1 MFKRSLLAATASA
14 IMALVT
20 IMAFPAAA
28 QSDDDITQSVAAS
41 RDSAVSSVR
50 LTAAG
55 VKLVAGIAFAPVR
68 RTLRDS
74 ERVGEAIGESSRM
87 AGDSANGHLEVSPE
101 TIQAQPA
108 PKVPY
113 DVQPDHP
120 ADADRTSNGGGQ

>member
-1 MFKRSLLAATASA
+1 MLKRSLLAATALAA
-14 IMALVT
+14 ITAL
-20 IMAFPAAA
+20 PAAA
-28 QSDDDITQSVAAS
+28 RTDDDITQSAAAS

-74 ERVGEAIGESSRM
+74 DRAVHIAGESGQM
-87 AGDSANGHLEVSPE
+87 VGDSAEGHLEVSPE
-101 TIQAQPA
+101 TVQAQPA

-113 DVQPDHP
+113 DTHDDHVDT
-120 ADADRTSNGGGQ
+120 ATRVGDH